1 MTDVDQENT
10 CVHPELRARRITL
23 KDGRYLIFF
32 EFDKEGG
39 EQPGPEAEVSS
50 KDV

>member
-10 CVHPELRARRITL
+10 CIQPDLSARRITL

-32 EFDKEGG
+32 EFDTEAG
-39 EQPGPEAEVSS
+39 EQPAPEAEVSS